1 MCSSPWPQDRFFL
14 FRFFFF
20 FLNAIKKNPSYSVL
34 ALEIVRKT
42 HIDTNTNAYMLQ
54 EKVLVKPDEP
64 LGADARGVACGM
76 ALCLTSELENKEC
89 KFEFC
94 LSDTWA
100 LYE

>member
-1 MCSSPWPQDRFFL
+1 
-14 FRFFFF
+14 
-20 FLNAIKKNPSYSVL
+20 
-34 ALEIVRKT
+34 
-42 HIDTNTNAYMLQ
+42 MLQ